1 MGTFRAWR
9 ASSFWLRSRGGE
21 CGGSRICPPPL
32 KPSFSAISACAVS
45 HLSESAVRKFSHFIV
60 SRACESCGIRVKVLN
75 RHMRFAS
82 RVSLLAVFALL
93 LQLVTGVVPRVAYAA
108 PMATVESAVSIEGF
122 DQVVDASHISAPHG
136 VTSAQ
141 DCINGN
147 CGGLTCQC
155 SCHGIVGAVPLLN
168 LDLAPMEHI
177 VGPPQFVAEFTS
189 LTPIPPA
196 RPPKI

>member
-1 MGTFRAWR
+1 M
-9 ASSFWLRSRGGE
+9 
-21 CGGSRICPPPL
+21 
-32 KPSFSAISACAVS
+32 
-45 HLSESAVRKFSHFIV
+45 
-60 SRACESCGIRVKVLN
+60 KVLK
-75 RHMRFAS
+75 RDMRFAS
-82 RVSLLAVFALL
+82 RVSLLAIFALL

-108 PMATVESAVSIEGF
+108 PMAVVENAVSI
-122 DQVVDASHISAPHG
+122 DQVAEVSHLSAAHG
-136 VTSAQ
+136 VTTAQ

-155 SCHGIVGAVPLLN
+155 SCHGIVGALPMLN

-189 LTPIPPA
+189 LSPIPPA

>member
-1 MGTFRAWR
+1 
-9 ASSFWLRSRGGE
+9 
-21 CGGSRICPPPL
+21 
-32 KPSFSAISACAVS
+32 
-45 HLSESAVRKFSHFIV
+45 
-60 SRACESCGIRVKVLN
+60 
-75 RHMRFAS
+75 MRFAS
-82 RVSLLAVFALL
+82 RVSLLAIFALL

-108 PMATVESAVSIEGF
+108 PVAVVENAISIQAI
-122 DQVVDASHISAPHG
+122 DQVVDVSHLSAAHG

-155 SCHGIVGAVPLLN
+155 SCHGIVGAVPSLYLE
-168 LDLAPMEHI
+168 LAPMEHI

-189 LTPIPPA
+189 LSPIPPA

>member
-1 MGTFRAWR
+1 M
-9 ASSFWLRSRGGE
+9 
-21 CGGSRICPPPL
+21 
-32 KPSFSAISACAVS
+32 
-45 HLSESAVRKFSHFIV
+45 
-60 SRACESCGIRVKVLN
+60 LN
-75 RHMRFAS
+75 RGMGFAS

-108 PMATVESAVSIEGF
+108 PMAAVENAVSSQGVA
-122 DQVVDASHISAPHG
+122 QVVETSHISAAHG
-136 VTSAQ
+136 VTTAQ

-168 LDLAPMEHI
+168 LALAPMEHI

>member
-1 MGTFRAWR
+1 
-9 ASSFWLRSRGGE
+9 
-21 CGGSRICPPPL
+21 
-32 KPSFSAISACAVS
+32 
-45 HLSESAVRKFSHFIV
+45 
-60 SRACESCGIRVKVLN
+60 
-75 RHMRFAS
+75 MRFAS

-93 LQLVTGVVPRVAYAA
+93 LQLVTGVVPRVAYAM
-108 PMATVESAVSIEGF
+108 PMAAVENAVAIQAVDKAAEVSHLSSA
-122 DQVVDASHISAPHG
+122 HG

-155 SCHGIVGAVPLLN
+155 SCHGIVGAVPSLN

-177 VGPPQFVAEFTS
+177 VGPPQFVAEFAS
-189 LTPIPPA
+189 LSPIPPA